1 MTIKKQFL
9 IIIILLTTIPF
20 IIVPWAGYFY
30 IENIMEEQ
38 LLLQSQQNLSQITK
52 DINQV
57 LDDLIAASNAITLDQ
72 DVISGLKDRE
82 NSLPVVRKITKKLS
96 NVNAAHLYAY
106 NADVYIYNN
115 EADIY
120 TTTAQNEI
128 SGFESYR
135 KAWVEETLHAEGYFV
150 WKEFSEVSGTAY
162 EQVPIIGMARNILDI
177 NGRTIGVLA
186 IELFNE
192 RNISNLLF
200 AGNEFENTERF
211 LVDQQ
216 GSVILAYINNSKKS
230 KIFDKEWF
238 KSTLQSGQSESHK
251 IVSYKGQ
258 KQAVSSKNISK
269 AHWKV
274 VQIIPYKDMLKKV
287 SYYRNFT
294 IGINIVVLVIII
306 CIDIFSINRLTKSI
320 TKLRDAMQTV
330 KKGKFIHIDIPKT
343 NQEVEELS
351 KDFNIMSTKLNEL
364 FEENKRIYEEKQR
377 TKLEALQS
385 QIQPHFLFN
394 TLNGIKWLCIM
405 EGAKTAEKMII
416 SLGYILEY
424 SLSKNRDIITLK
436 EEITCLNHYIELQ
449 KMRYGEKF
457 AVHFE
462 VEESLYALEVP
473 ILFLQPLIENAI
485 IHGLQE
491 QEELGIITIK
501 IFKNGDK
508 VSILVEDN
516 GCGMDDEQIDKLLAS
531 SKKSSGIGVKN
542 VQERIQLYYGK
553 DSSLNIKR
561 NELGGVTIFIELFM
575 RGGYIGENHNS

>member
-82 NSLPVVRKITKKLS
+82 TSLPVVRKITKKLS

-135 KAWVEETLHAEGYFV
+135 KAWVEETLNAEGYFV

-216 GSVILAYINNSKKS
+216 GSVILAYINNSEKS

-238 KSTLQSGQSESHK
+238 KRTLQSGQLESHE

-424 SLSKNRDIITLK
+424 SLSKNRDIITLR

-485 IHGLQE
+485 IHGLQD
-491 QEELGIITIK
+491 QEDLGIITIK
-501 IFKNGDK
+501 IFKNRDK

-531 SKKSSGIGVKN
+531 SKKPSGIGVKN
-542 VQERIQLYYGK
+542 VQERIQLYYGEG
-553 DSSLNIKR
+553 SSLNIKR
-561 NELGGVTIFIELFM
+561 NELGGVTVFIELFM
-575 RGGYIGENHNS
+575 RGGYINENHNS

>member
-177 NGRTIGVLA
+177 NGRTIGVLS

-216 GSVILAYINNSKKS
+216 GSVILAYINNSEKS

-491 QEELGIITIK
+491 QEDLGIITIR

-561 NELGGVTIFIELFM
+561 NELGGVTVFIELFM

>member
-82 NSLPVVRKITKKLS
+82 TSLPVVRKITKKLS

-216 GSVILAYINNSKKS
+216 GSVILAYINNSEKS

-491 QEELGIITIK
+491 QEDLGIITIK

-561 NELGGVTIFIELFM
+561 NELGGVTVFIELFM

>member
-38 LLLQSQQNLSQITK
+38 LLLQSQQNLGKITK
-52 DINQV
+52 DIEQV
-57 LDDLIAASNAITLDQ
+57 LDSLIASSNAITLDQ
-72 DVISGLKDRE
+72 DITGALKNNE
-82 NSLPVVRKITKKLS
+82 ASLPEVRKITKKLS
-96 NVNAAHLYAY
+96 NINAAHLYAY
-106 NADVYIYNN
+106 NADIYIYNKQ
-115 EADIY
+115 ADIY
-120 TTTAQNEI
+120 TTTAQNNI
-128 SGFESYR
+128 SSFEAYK
-135 KAWVEETLHAEGYFV
+135 KAWIKETLNAEGFFV
-150 WKEFSEVSGTAY
+150 WKEFSGIPSEKY

-177 NGRTIGVLA
+177 NGRTVGVLA

-192 RNISNLLF
+192 RNINSLLF
-200 AGNEFENTERF
+200 AGNEFQNTERY
-211 LVDQQ
+211 LVDHE
-216 GSVILAYINNSKKS
+216 GNIILEYINNSEKS
-230 KIFDKEWF
+230 KLFSKQWF
-238 KSTLQSGQSESHK
+238 KDYIQERKLESHE
-251 IVSYKGQ
+251 VASYKGE
-258 KQAVSSKNISK
+258 KQVVSIRNISK

-274 VQIIPYKDMLKKV
+274 VQIIPYRDMLRKV

-294 IGINIVVLVIII
+294 IGINLIVLVIII
-306 CIDIFSINRLTKSI
+306 CADILSINRLTRSI
-320 TKLRDAMQTV
+320 TKLRDAMRTV
-330 KKGKFIHIDIPKT
+330 KDGKFIQIAIPKT

-364 FEENKRIYEEKQR
+364 FEENRRIYEEKQR

-449 KMRYGEKF
+449 KMRYGETF
-457 AVHFE
+457 RVVFE
-462 VEESLYALEVP
+462 VEEELYDLEVP

-485 IHGLQE
+485 IHGLQGKDD
-491 QEELGIITIK
+491 LGIIK
-501 IFKNGDK
+501 VRLFKSVDSVN
-508 VSILVEDN
+508 ILVEDN
-516 GCGMDDEQIDKLLAS
+516 GCGMSDEQIKELLTS
-531 SKKSSGIGVKN
+531 TKKSSGIGVKN
-542 VQERIQLYYGK
+542 VQERIQIYYGN
-553 DSSLNIKR
+553 DSTLRISR
-561 NELGGVTIFIELFM
+561 NEAGGITIAIKLLV
-575 RGGYIGENHNS
+575 RGGLGDENHNS